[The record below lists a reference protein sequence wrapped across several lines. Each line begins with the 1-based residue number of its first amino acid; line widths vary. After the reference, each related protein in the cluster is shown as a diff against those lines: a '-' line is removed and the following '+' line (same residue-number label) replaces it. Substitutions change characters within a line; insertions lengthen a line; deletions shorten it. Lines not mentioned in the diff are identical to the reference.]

1 METVAHYTDRL
12 AAETEKIIVGKR
24 HQIQL
29 ILTAV
34 LSGGHVLLND
44 LPGSGKTTLVRTLSM
59 ALGCGYRRIQFT
71 PDLLPSDIV
80 GMTVY
85 NQKTQEFQLVKGP
98 VHTNILLA
106 DEINRAI
113 PRTQSALLEAM
124 EEGQVTVDR
133 VTHPLP
139 RPFAVLA
146 TQNPVGSAGTQDLP
160 NSQLDRFLMK
170 LSMGYPDLQSQIHI
184 LRDRSGED
192 PLTRVQAVADRDAL
206 CEAIRRVRAIHI
218 ADPVYDYIARL
229 TEATRSHPMVR
240 LGISPRGALALCR
253 CAKAAAFAAGRDF
266 VLPEDAAELV
276 PYVFGHR
283 LMLSSRAKL
292 NDYTPQAILAQV
304 LEETPAPAMTERT
317 L

>member
-44 LPGSGKTTLVRTLSM
+44 LPGSGKTTLVRTLAL

-113 PRTQSALLEAM
+113 PRTQSGLL
-124 EEGQVTVDR
+124 
-133 VTHPLP
+133 PL
-139 RPFAVLA
+139 
-146 TQNPVGSAGTQDLP
+146 
-160 NSQLDRFLMK
+160 
-170 LSMGYPDLQSQIHI
+170 
-184 LRDRSGED
+184 
-192 PLTRVQAVADRDAL
+192 
-206 CEAIRRVRAIHI
+206 
-218 ADPVYDYIARL
+218 
-229 TEATRSHPMVR
+229 
-240 LGISPRGALALCR
+240 
-253 CAKAAAFAAGRDF
+253 
-266 VLPEDAAELV
+266 LV
-276 PYVFGHR
+276 P
-283 LMLSSRAKL
+283 
-292 NDYTPQAILAQV
+292 DYMEAGA
-304 LEETPAPAMTERT
+304 APAA
-317 L
+317 